1 MDEYLDRIMP
11 SHLFKQ
17 LFDIQLLYGEC
28 VIGINDNGDVELM
41 SPCSEEYTDMIL
53 SGEFKVYNL

>member
-28 VIGINDNGDVELM
+28 AIGINDNGDVELI
-41 SPCSEEYTDMIL
+41 SPTNEKYIKLVE
-53 SGEFKVYNL
+53 SGKFKAYRI